1 VLALALF
8 APMSMISMAMCTTA
22 FAWALTR
29 PVLEPAYRSV
39 LIPAFGA
46 FGILF
51 GLWYVGIM

>member
-1 VLALALF
+1 
-8 APMSMISMAMCTTA
+8 MAMCTTA

-29 PVLEPAYRSV
+29 PVLAPAYRSV

-51 GLWYVGIM
+51 GLWYVGIT